1 MRTRECAEVEREGRR
16 ERERQVK
23 PLHHSPGEKERERES
38 EREGDGEIN
47 ENVER
52 GDDDKECS
60 FPELPVP
67 GRLGGLAWGWAG
79 VRSKAAI
86 PHVDA
91 EFHRDAHT
99 WHHCVLPE
107 SPLACWIDAFQP
119 SPRTKV
125 GVT

>member
-60 FPELPVP
+60 SLFLSSPFLAGWVAWPGAGLGSGQKQPFPM
-67 GRLGGLAWGWAG
+67 
-79 VRSKAAI
+79 
-86 PHVDA
+86 
-91 EFHRDAHT
+91 
-99 WHHCVLPE
+99 
-107 SPLACWIDAFQP
+107 
-119 SPRTKV
+119 
-125 GVT
+125 